1 MTLTPDFPVST
12 RPPES
17 NFRPPTDASRPG
29 AARMVATPGTGTRTP
44 SIGIVSTFPPTA
56 CGLATFASALGSGL
70 ERIGVAEV
78 GVVRVGTDTPS
89 ADRRVVLDWRPGS
102 PRATAEAARVL
113 DGFDVVVLQHEY
125 GIFGGCDGEE
135 VLDLLGLV
143 QAPVVTTLHT
153 VPLSPSIHQQEIL
166 EAICRSSD
174 AVVTMTRAAGRRLLA
189 HYRVDERRVHSIP
202 HGATM
207 LPVEAPPSRDEPLVI
222 TWGLIGPG
230 KGIEWVIDA
239 LPLMRDLGVPFRYL
253 VAGRTHP
260 KVLERDGE
268 TYRWSLMDRAAANG
282 VADLVQFDD
291 EYRSLPDLME
301 MISRATCVILPYDS
315 SDQIT
320 SGVLVDAVTAGRPVV
335 STPFPHAAE
344 LLSTGAGLLVP
355 HRNPVA
361 IASALRRIITSPTL
375 TRAMAE
381 RSRELARTHAW
392 PTVAEQYLQLAE
404 SLVATS
410 HAREI
415 AV

>member
-1 MTLTPDFPVST
+1 MTLVPDILAST
-12 RPPES
+12 RSPES
-17 NFRPPTDASRPG
+17 NLRPPTDLPRPG
-29 AARMVATPGTGTRTP
+29 AARTVAKPGAGTSTP

-78 GVVRVGTDTPS
+78 GVVRVGADAPS
-89 ADRRVVLDWRPGS
+89 TDRRVVLDWRPGS
-102 PRATAEAARVL
+102 PRATFEAARVL
-113 DGFDVVVLQHEY
+113 DGFDAVVLQHEY
-125 GIFGGCDGEE
+125 GIFGGPDGSD
-135 VLDLLGLV
+135 VLDLLESV

-153 VPLSPSIHQQEIL
+153 VPLTPSIRQQHIL
-166 EAICRSSD
+166 EAVCGSSD
-174 AVVTMTRAAGRRLLA
+174 AVVTMTRAASRRLLA

-207 LPVEAPPSRDEPLVI
+207 LPVEASPTPTEPLVI

-239 LPLMRDLGVPFRYL
+239 LPLLRDLGVSFRYL

-260 KVLERDGE
+260 KVRERDGE
-268 TYRWSLMDRAAANG
+268 EYRSSLMDRAAANG
-282 VADLVQFDD
+282 VVDLVEFDD

-301 MISRATCVILPYDS
+301 MISRATCVVLPYDS

-344 LLSTGAGLLVP
+344 LLSSGAGLLVP

-381 RSRELARTHAW
+381 RSRELARAHAW
-392 PTVAEQYLQLAE
+392 PTVAEQYLQLVD
-404 SLVATS
+404 SLVTTRE
-410 HAREI
+410 ARDI

>member
-1 MTLTPDFPVST
+1 M
-12 RPPES
+12 
-17 NFRPPTDASRPG
+17 
-29 AARMVATPGTGTRTP
+29 P

-70 ERIGVAEV
+70 DRIGAAGV
-78 GVVRVGTDTPS
+78 GVVRVGGDTPS
-89 ADRRVVLDWRPGS
+89 NDRRVVLDWRPGS

-113 DGFDVVVLQHEY
+113 DSFDVVVLQHEY
-125 GIFGGCDGEE
+125 GIFGGPDGSE
-135 VLDLLGLV
+135 VLDLLELV
-143 QAPVVTTLHT
+143 NAPVVTTLHT
-153 VPLSPSIHQQEIL
+153 VPLAPSIRQHEIL
-166 EAICRSSD
+166 EAVCRGSE
-174 AVVTMTRAAGRRLLA
+174 AIVTMTRAASRRLLA
-189 HYRVDERRVHSIP
+189 HYRVDENRVHPIP

-207 LPVEAPPSRDEPLVI
+207 LPVEVPPPREEPLVI

-268 TYRWSLMDRAAANG
+268 AYREDLMNRAATNG
-282 VADLVQFDD
+282 VADLVEFDD

-344 LLSTGAGLLVP
+344 LLSSGAGLLVP

-361 IASALRRIITSPTL
+361 IASALRRIISSPTL
-375 TRAMAE
+375 ARSMAE
-381 RSRELARTHAW
+381 KCRELARLHAW
-392 PTVAEQYLQLAE
+392 PTVAEQYLALAN
-404 SLVATS
+404 SLVT
-410 HAREI
+410 ARRSRDV